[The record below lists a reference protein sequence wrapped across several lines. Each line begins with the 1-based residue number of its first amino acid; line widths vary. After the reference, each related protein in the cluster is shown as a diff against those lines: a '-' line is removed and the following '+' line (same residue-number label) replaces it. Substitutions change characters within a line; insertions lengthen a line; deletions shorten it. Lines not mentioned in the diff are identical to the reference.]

1 VQRYIVRRLL
11 SAIPVLLIVSALAF
25 GGMELVPGGP
35 IYAYLGA
42 SPESAALTG
51 AQLQELKHQ
60 YGLDQPL
67 PIRYVRWLDR
77 AVQGDFGASIRTK
90 QPVLTAIGERLS
102 VTLWLSG
109 ITFVLHIIVGLSLG
123 VVAGVKRGG
132 KTDFSATT
140 LAVLGSATPSFW
152 LAIMLIIIFSVHLG
166 WFPASGWV
174 DPSADPLGALKH
186 LVLPVVSLGVFGSAT
201 VMRQTRSAVVEV
213 MSEDYVRTARAKG
226 VAERMVLW
234 RHVLKNS
241 LMPVATVV
249 AWLLAGL
256 VSGSVLIERV
266 FALPG
271 VGRLALDATTSDDYP
286 VIQGIVL
293 MSAIAIILAN
303 LLADLAYTLLDPR
316 VRLK

>member
-1 VQRYIVRRLL
+1 
-11 SAIPVLLIVSALAF
+11 
-25 GGMELVPGGP
+25 
-35 IYAYLGA
+35 
-42 SPESAALTG
+42 
-51 AQLQELKHQ
+51 
-60 YGLDQPL
+60 
-67 PIRYVRWLDR
+67 
-77 AVQGDFGASIRTK
+77 
-90 QPVLTAIGERLS
+90 
-102 VTLWLSG
+102 
-109 ITFVLHIIVGLSLG
+109 
-123 VVAGVKRGG
+123 
-132 KTDFSATT
+132 
-140 LAVLGSATPSFW
+140 
-152 LAIMLIIIFSVHLG
+152 
-166 WFPASGWV
+166 
-174 DPSADPLGALKH
+174 
-186 LVLPVVSLGVFGSAT
+186 
-201 VMRQTRSAVVEV
+201 V

-303 LLADLAYTLLDPR
+303 LLADLAYTRLDPR